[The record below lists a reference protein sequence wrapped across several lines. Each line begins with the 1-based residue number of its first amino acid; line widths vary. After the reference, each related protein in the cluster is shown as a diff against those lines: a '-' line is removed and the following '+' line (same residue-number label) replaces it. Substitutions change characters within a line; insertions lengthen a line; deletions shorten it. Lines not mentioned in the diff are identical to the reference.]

1 MSYTC
6 QHCHR
11 PYTGRAI
18 GTHERFCPKRPEV
31 AAATLA
37 AMSDPERPGFARRS
51 VDYERAGS
59 GTGATS
65 IKALVAHFG
74 SWIDACEHFGLRVP
88 SVRGGNGRR
97 ELNAPL
103 AEWERHACARR
114 GRLEFAG

>member
-1 MSYTC
+1 MNTC

-11 PYTGRAI
+11 LYANRSVGI
-18 GTHERFCPKRPEV
+18 HEHFCPERPEV
-31 AAATLA
+31 AAAILA
-37 AMSDPERPGFARRS
+37 AMTDPERPGFARRS
-51 VDYERAGS
+51 MDYQAAAS

-74 SWIDACEHFGLRVP
+74 SWIDACEHFGLSVR

-103 AEWERHACARR
+103 TEWERHACARR